1 VEPWTNGPENT
12 GLTALTQM
20 VEVLGSDPRCC
31 KFESCERYVDCSSM
45 AELLV
50 VSQAMRVRIPSV
62 LPSRVAQRKS
72 TWLRTTVSQVQL
84 LSRGLDQSRM
94 CVAWG

>member
-31 KFESCERYVDCSSM
+31 KFESCERYWINRGCVWRGAKRMSGL
-45 AELLV
+45 AV
-50 VSQAMRVRIPSV
+50 V
-62 LPSRVAQRKS
+62 
-72 TWLRTTVSQVQL
+72 
-84 LSRGLDQSRM
+84 G
-94 CVAWG
+94 